1 MWSGRWSLGCWL
13 DDSARLAVGYPSS
26 RSLPGPLKARRRQK
40 ATTKATKICPSGRN
54 CMAPVA
60 VCDVRKSFG
69 ATEVIHGVSI
79 DIAAGEFVV
88 LGGPLGCGRSP
99 TLRMIAGPESL
110 TAGEITNNEQIGT
123 TSGREK

>member
-1 MWSGRWSLGCWL
+1 M
-13 DDSARLAVGYPSS
+13 
-26 RSLPGPLKARRRQK
+26 ARRRQK

-79 DIAAGEFVV
+79 DIADGELVV
-88 LGGPLGCGRSP
+88 LVVPSGCGKS
-99 TLRMIAGPESL
+99 TLLRMIAGIESI
-110 TAGEITNNEQIGT
+110 TAGEISISAIAVTRGPTKTPANARI
-123 TSGREK
+123 